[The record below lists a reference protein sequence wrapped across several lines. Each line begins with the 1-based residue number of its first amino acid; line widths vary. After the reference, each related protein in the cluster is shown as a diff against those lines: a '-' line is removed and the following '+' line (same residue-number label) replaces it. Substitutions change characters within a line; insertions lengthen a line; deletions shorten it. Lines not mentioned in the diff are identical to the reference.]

1 MAAPAPLLGIDPKLY
16 RHFAA
21 VTLLISLSVAMFASG
36 DNASEAPG
44 APAAAEK
51 APAPQPT
58 VTLTDKRKSPSPPPP
73 ADSGDE
79 SEFAPEDGF
88 DSSEISDP
96 VTLSAPPPD
105 AIQIELD
112 PRERA
117 RMTPQQQEAALKDL
131 AAEKKRREAQG
142 PYRPTA
148 LELQQLRNASALRSG
163 SNGDD

>member
-1 MAAPAPLLGIDPKLY
+1 MAAPAPILGIDPKLY

-36 DNASEAPG
+36 DSAQDAPG
-44 APAAAEK
+44 TAAAEK

-58 VTLTDKRKSPSPPPP
+58 VTLTDKRKSASPPPP
-73 ADSGDE
+73 AESGDE
-79 SEFAPEDGF
+79 SEFVPEDGF
-88 DSSEISDP
+88 DSSEMPESTAP
-96 VTLSAPPPD
+96 SAPPRD

-112 PRERA
+112 PRESA
-117 RMTPQQQEAALKDL
+117 RMTPQQQDAALKGL
-131 AAEKKRREAQG
+131 AEEKKRREAQG

-148 LELQQLRNASALRSG
+148 QELQRLRNASALRSG

>member
-1 MAAPAPLLGIDPKLY
+1 MAAPAPILGIDPKLY

-36 DNASEAPG
+36 ESAQDAPG
-44 APAAAEK
+44 AAAVEK

-79 SEFAPEDGF
+79 SEFVGEDGF
-88 DSSEISDP
+88 DSSEMPGSA
-96 VTLSAPPPD
+96 TLSVPPPD

-112 PRERA
+112 PRESA

-148 LELQQLRNASALRSG
+148 LELQRLRNASALRSG
-163 SNGDD
+163 SSGDD